1 MSRPQSVSNP
11 IQGRAA
17 TTLKR
22 GPGEGMQPSRSPAPG
37 YRPPL
42 AERIALALRQSL
54 ILAGLASIVLPIVW
68 MAITA
73 FKLPRDVYSLDA
85 ALVFTPT
92 VDNFRTVF
100 AHPWNLGNKIANS
113 ILVAAGTVVVA
124 VPMATLAAYAFSR
137 FDFRFRQTL
146 FLLVIASQ
154 FIPAAVVVLPYFL
167 MFRDLGLLDTRTA
180 LVLINLSIVLPY
192 AVWMIKGFIDA
203 VPIEIEESA
212 MVDGAGRFRV
222 LAGIVVPAALPGII
236 TAAVF
241 SFTLTWNEFLFALIL
256 GKQDALT
263 LPLGIVGFRT
273 ERGDLWELMAA
284 GGLII
289 TAPMFMLSLMVHRQF
304 IGSLTAGSVR

>member
-1 MSRPQSVSNP
+1 MTRL
-11 IQGRAA
+11 A
-17 TTLKR
+17 L
-22 GPGEGMQPSRSPAPG
+22 PSQAPVPG
-37 YRPPL
+37 YRAPMG
-42 AERIALALRQSL
+42 ERVALALRQAL
-54 ILAGLASIVLPIVW
+54 VLAGLSSIVLPIVW
-68 MAITA
+68 MALTA
-73 FKLPRDVYSLDA
+73 FKLPRDVYSLETA
-85 ALVFTPT
+85 FVFAPT
-92 VDNFRTVF
+92 LDNFRTVF
-100 AHPWNLGNKIANS
+100 AHPWNLGGKIANS
-113 ILVAAGTVVVA
+113 VLVAGGTVLIA

-137 FDFRFRQTL
+137 FEFRFRQTL
-146 FLLVIASQ
+146 FLLVIVSQ

-167 MFRDLGLLDTRTA
+167 MFRELGLLDTRTA

-203 VPIEIEESA
+203 VPLDIEESA
-212 MVDGAGRFRV
+212 MVDGANRFRV
-222 LAGIVVPAALPGII
+222 LAEIVVPAALPGII

-304 IGSLTAGSVR
+304 IGSLTAGSVK